1 MPKTSRGTTMHPIS
15 LREVNV
21 VRTSDLTPGMRRV
34 TLAGP
39 QLDAFTSDNGL
50 DQPAFRTD
58 GFDDEIRLVFP
69 HPGQSEP
76 LLPVQIEG
84 SVRPAD
90 EGRVLSRHIP
100 CGVGILRGVSW
111 MWISSSTAPA
121 WPRPGR
127 SARNRAT
134 ASTSSARED
143 AEPGSA
149 TAQQRAPSL
158 GRSIP

>member
-90 EGRVLSRHIP
+90 EGRVLSRAYTVRRWDPARGELDVDFVKHGT
-100 CGVGILRGVSW
+100 GV
-111 MWISSSTAPA
+111 
-121 WPRPGR
+121 
-127 SARNRAT
+127 AT
-134 ASTSSARED
+134 TWAER
-143 AEPGSA
+143 AEPGDGIHFFG
-149 TAQQRAPSL
+149 P
-158 GRSIP
+158 